1 MEISRLAVMR
11 WSGALRL
18 IGLGWYVG
26 LSIAVGVAGGLWLDS
41 KLDTSIVFT
50 LVGLGI
56 GLSVAF
62 VGIYRM
68 VLSVIEEEKDKE
80 KS

>member
-1 MEISRLAVMR
+1 M
-11 WSGALRL
+11 RL

-41 KLDTSIVFT
+41 KLDTSIIFT

-62 VGIYRM
+62 LGIYRM
-68 VLSVIEEEKDKE
+68 VLSVIEEERDKE

>member
-1 MEISRLAVMR
+1 
-11 WSGALRL
+11 LRL

-56 GLSVAF
+56 GLLVAF
-62 VGIYRM
+62 LGVYRM

-80 KS
+80 QS

>member
-62 VGIYRM
+62 LGIYRM

-80 KS
+80 QS

>member
-1 MEISRLAVMR
+1 MKR

-56 GLSVAF
+56 GLLVAF
-62 VGIYRM
+62 LGVYRM

>member
-68 VLSVIEEEKDKE
+68 GPS
-80 KS
+80 

>member
-1 MEISRLAVMR
+1 LVVKR

-26 LSIAVGVAGGLWLDS
+26 LCIVVGVAGGLWLDS

-56 GLSVAF
+56 GLLVAF
-62 VGIYRM
+62 LGIYRM

>member
-1 MEISRLAVMR
+1 M
-11 WSGALRL
+11 RL

-56 GLSVAF
+56 GLLVAF
-62 VGIYRM
+62 LGVYRM